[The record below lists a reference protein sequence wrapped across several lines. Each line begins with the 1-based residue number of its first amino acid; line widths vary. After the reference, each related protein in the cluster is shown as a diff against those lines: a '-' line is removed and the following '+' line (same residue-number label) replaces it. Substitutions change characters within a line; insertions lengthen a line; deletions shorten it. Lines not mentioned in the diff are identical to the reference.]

1 MTVSSHTIT
10 TAPGHVVAPA
20 LVGSVTETG
29 AGHSSASTTDRT
41 RRNTPGRPP
50 MRPGDPL
57 SPVQAEVLAALR
69 KTGCQSKAARLT
81 GLAATSMHPIMR
93 ALRAKGAIGPDEYR
107 RSAKRK
113 APPLSSDHSK
123 KPGHANIFS
132 REWRAHG
139 ETKPI
144 GVHGRMTRS
153 MEHIAAGDKRV
164 SPIVRKVEAS
174 RAARTHVLDAIHF
187 ARKGHVMSSFR
198 CSCGAR
204 GRTIDR
210 DRTRGHAELRSRFE
224 DHKRGPDVRGNG
236 PRGEHGRLVAE

>member
-81 GLAATSMHPIMR
+81 GLAVTNMAPIMR

-107 RSAKRK
+107 QSVKPRKPNTRGPAVVGKRK
-113 APPLSSDHSK
+113 PGPVKTWEVVRSITRM
-123 KPGHANIFS
+123 KPMA
-132 REWRAHG
+132 
-139 ETKPI
+139 
-144 GVHGRMTRS
+144 
-153 MEHIAAGDKRV
+153 HIAAGDKRV

-174 RAARTHVLDAIHF
+174 RAARTHVLEAIHF
-187 ARKGHVMSSFR
+187 ARKGHVLSSFR
-198 CSCGAR
+198 CCCGAR

-210 DRTRGHAELRSRFE
+210 DRTRGHAELYSRFE
-224 DHKRGPDVRGNG
+224 DHKRPDTRGTG
-236 PRGEHGRLVAE
+236 PRGEHGRLVAEAPMPE

>member
-1 MTVSSHTIT
+1 
-10 TAPGHVVAPA
+10 
-20 LVGSVTETG
+20 
-29 AGHSSASTTDRT
+29 
-41 RRNTPGRPP
+41 

-81 GLAATSMHPIMR
+81 GLAVTNMHPIMR

-107 RSAKRK
+107 QSTKRK

-139 ETKPI
+139 ETKLI
-144 GVHGRMTRS
+144 GVHGRMIPS

-164 SPIVRKVEAS
+164 SPIVLKVEAS
-174 RAARTHVLDAIHF
+174 RAARTHVLEAIHF
-187 ARKGHVMSSFR
+187 ARKGHVISSFR

-210 DRTRGHAELRSRFE
+210 DRTRGHAELYSRFE

-236 PRGEHGRLVAE
+236 PRGEHGRLAPMS

>member
-1 MTVSSHTIT
+1 
-10 TAPGHVVAPA
+10 
-20 LVGSVTETG
+20 
-29 AGHSSASTTDRT
+29 
-41 RRNTPGRPP
+41 
-50 MRPGDPL
+50 MRPGDPP

-69 KTGCQSKAARLT
+69 KTGCQSKAAKLT
-81 GLAATSMHPIMR
+81 GIAVTNMHPIMR

-107 RSAKRK
+107 QSAKRK

-123 KPGHANIFS
+123 KPGHANIYS

-144 GVHGRMTRS
+144 GVHGRKIPS

-174 RAARTHVLDAIHF
+174 RAARTHVLEAIHF

-204 GRTIDR
+204 GRTIDL
-210 DRTRGHAELRSRFE
+210 DRTRGHAELYSRFE
-224 DHKRGPDVRGNG
+224 DHKRPDTRGTG
-236 PRGEHGRLVAE
+236 PRGEHGRLVAEAPMPE

>member
-1 MTVSSHTIT
+1 MTISSHTIT

-69 KTGCQSKAARLT
+69 KTGCQSKAAKLT
-81 GLAATSMHPIMR
+81 GIAVTNMAPVMR

-107 RSAKRK
+107 QSVKPRKPNTRGPAVVGKRK
-113 APPLSSDHSK
+113 HS
-123 KPGHANIFS
+123 
-132 REWRAHG
+132 
-139 ETKPI
+139 TKTWAIVPSI
-144 GVHGRMTRS
+144 TRMS
-153 MEHIAAGDKRV
+153 HIAAGDKRV
-164 SPIVRKVEAS
+164 SPIVLKVEAS
-174 RAARTHVLDAIHF
+174 RAARTHVLEAIHF
-187 ARKGHVMSSFR
+187 ARKGHVISSFR

-204 GRTIDR
+204 GRTIDI
-210 DRTRGHAELRSRFE
+210 DRTRGHAELYSRFE
-224 DHKRGPDVRGNG
+224 DHKRPDTRGTG
-236 PRGEHGRLVAE
+236 PRGEHGRLVAEAPMPE